1 MASPSTTSTN
11 ISDDE
16 RRWAVVG
23 VCLTKVLTPALRNV
37 LATELKNWYHRLCQ
51 APVEIDKQVFSKY
64 KKKLPP
70 SKYMLKYENINNN
83 NARKSTHV
91 YDFAVKDPLP
101 LAKLFVQ
108 PFMAAFT
115 GFDQTMDISAVLT
128 VMSEADSF
136 ISSGVAVDAK
146 KVRSD
151 IRNQWAHCDF
161 TKWTVLKFNAA
172 FQDMKSLVKKV
183 KLSPADEKALCDDL
197 DGWKDKG
204 VVLIILFMV

>member
-1 MASPSTTSTN
+1 MASASPTTTN
-11 ISDDE
+11 ISDEE

-23 VCLTKVLTPALRNV
+23 VCLAKVLTPALRNV
-37 LATELKNWYHRLCQ
+37 LATELQNWYHLLCQ

-70 SKYMLKYENINNN
+70 SKYMLEYKNINNN
-83 NARKSTHV
+83 AGKSPHA
-91 YDFAVKDPLP
+91 YDYAVKDPLS

-108 PFMAAFT
+108 PFMAACT
-115 GFDQTMDISAVLT
+115 GFDQTVDMSAVLA
-128 VMSEADSF
+128 VMIEANPF
-136 ISSGVAVDAK
+136 VSSGVAADAK

-172 FQDMKSLVKKV
+172 FQYMKSLVKKV

-197 DGWKDKG
+197 DGWRDKG
-204 VVLIILFMV
+204 IVK

>member
-1 MASPSTTSTN
+1 MASASGTTTN

-23 VCLTKVLTPALRNV
+23 VCLNKVLTPALRNV
-37 LATELKNWYHRLCQ
+37 LATELQNWYHLLCQ
-51 APVEIDKQVFSKY
+51 APVEIDKQIFSKY

-83 NARKSTHV
+83 HARKSTHV
-91 YDFAVKDPLP
+91 YDYAVKDPLS

-115 GFDQTMDISAVLT
+115 GFDQTMDMSAALT
-128 VMSEADSF
+128 VMIEANPF
-136 ISSGVAVDAK
+136 VSSGVAADAK
-146 KVRSD
+146 KLRSD
-151 IRNQWAHCDF
+151 IRNEWAHCDF

-197 DGWKDKG
+197 DGWRDKG
-204 VVLIILFMV
+204 LVLRILFMV